1 MNTPICTDSLDLHEV
16 AHGDPNARQKL
27 LENAELLAPFLGQ
40 RVAKAEAARTLS
52 ARTIADFHRAGFW
65 RMLQPKHWG
74 GIEVHPNTF
83 FDVQIKIAAAHPSAA
98 WVLGVVAVHNWQLAL
113 FDLQAQQDVWGDDPT
128 VLVSS
133 SYAPTGKVEKVDG
146 GFRVSGRWSFSS
158 GVDHCGWAFLGGFAP
173 SPEGSPPDMRTFLVP
188 LSEAT
193 VEDTWH
199 TVALKAT
206 GSKDVLLDGVFVP
219 EHRTHKMSDGFKCD
233 NPGNA
238 VNDSPLF
245 RLPFGQVFVRS
256 VSTTS
261 IGIAKGALEFY
272 RSVTQT
278 KVGAADGN
286 RAAKDPS
293 AQMACARAASSIDQ
307 LELVLHRN
315 MDTLMADATAGVRTG
330 IDQRVA
336 YRWDSS
342 ETVTKAVGVV
352 DELFSLCGGRAL
364 FLSSPMHRYFVD
376 VHGARAHYANRPDA
390 SGRNFG
396 RVQLGMRTTDYFL

>member
-1 MNTPICTDSLDLHEV
+1 LNHIET
-16 AHGDPNARQKL
+16 GDPDAREKL
-27 LENAELLAPFLGQ
+27 LENADLLLPFLAQ
-40 RVAKAEAARTLS
+40 RVAKSEAARQIS
-52 ARTIADFHRAGFW
+52 RETIADFHRAGFW
-65 RMLQPKHWG
+65 RMLQPARWG
-74 GIEVHPNTF
+74 GLEVHPNTF
-83 FDVQIKIAAAHPSAA
+83 FDVQIKVASAHPSAA

-113 FDLQAQQDVWGDDPT
+113 FDIQAQEEVWGERPD
-128 VLVSS
+128 VLISS
-133 SYAPTGKVEKVDG
+133 SYAPTGTVEKVEG
-146 GFRVSGRWSFSS
+146 GYRFSGRWSFSS
-158 GVDHCGWAFLGGFAP
+158 GVDHCEWAFLGGFAP
-173 SPEGSPPDMRTFLVP
+173 SPEGCPPDMRTFLVP

-193 VEDTWH
+193 IEDTWH
-199 TVALKAT
+199 TMALKGT
-206 GSKDVLLDGVFVP
+206 GSKDVILDDVFVP

-238 VNDSPLF
+238 VNDAPLY

-261 IGIAKGALEFY
+261 IGIAKGALQFY

-293 AQMACARAASSIDQ
+293 AQMACARAASTIDQ

-315 MDTLMADATAGVRTG
+315 MNAMMADAEAGQRTS
-330 IDQRVA
+330 IERRVA

-342 ETVTKAVGVV
+342 EAVTKAVAVV

-364 FLSSPMHRYFVD
+364 FLSSPMHRYFLD
-376 VHGARAHYANRPDA
+376 VHGARAHYANRPDS

-396 RVQLGMRTTDYFL
+396 RVQLGMRTTDYFI